1 MRISPLAIAQ
11 PPHFSAHFANTSAHG
26 LRLKNP
32 AQDQLW
38 HDTEFFSPSSFFHQL
53 LEQLKQLP
61 PGTPIYSMAC
71 STGEEP
77 LSLAMI
83 LVSQFGRE
91 AASKYKITAVDIG
104 KQAIEQAKSGVVTV
118 NHTERRNADAALAGS
133 STGDNTLMSFLE
145 PLTRRDYRPALR
157 PRINNVT
164 SETLQLQP
172 WFANL
177 VSQMVTFSVGDVR
190 QVLSNNPIDSSKPC
204 VFLFRNAWHYL
215 PDKDRTTLLQQ
226 LKQQMAPGSIIGIGH
241 LEHERSG
248 EYATRERVS
257 TAELIERAG
266 FTPMSKKNATLF
278 QKK

>member
-1 MRISPLAIAQ
+1 MKVPNITFAT
-11 PPHFSAHFANTSAHG
+11 PPYFSAHFANTSAQG
-26 LRLKNP
+26 LGLKNP
-32 AQDQLW
+32 SQNQLW
-38 HDTEFFSPSSFFHQL
+38 HDTEFFSPSSFYHQL

-77 LSLAMI
+77 LSLAMM

-91 AASKYKITAVDIG
+91 AALKYNIKAVDIG
-104 KQAIEQAKSGVVTV
+104 KQAIEQAKSGVVTI
-118 NHTERRNADAALAGS
+118 NHSERRNADAVLSGGTGS
-133 STGDNTLMSFLE
+133 ESTLISFLE
-145 PLTRRDYRPALR
+145 PLTRREYRSVLR
-157 PRINNVT
+157 PRINNAT

-172 WFANL
+172 WFADL
-177 VSQMVTFSVGDVR
+177 VSQMVTFSVGDIR
-190 QVLSNNPIDSSKPC
+190 RELSKSPIDSTKPC

-266 FTPMSKKNATLF
+266 FKPMSKKNATLF
-278 QKK
+278 QKQ